1 MAGILGRWE
10 ATEAWCAGAKL
21 GVIRELI
28 RRRAQPGYE
37 PARPGGLPGAWQE
50 GLTQE
55 VSNQLGVSLRAA
67 DALIGLAADLDT
79 RLVLTR
85 EALDAGVIS
94 LAKAR
99 IIAEATAVLD
109 DARAAAA
116 ETLIAGQLAGKTPG
130 QVAALIARAVVQV
143 DPDGAEKR
151 REQAQQEEAR
161 VRFWR
166 EHAGTAALA
175 AFGLPPDEGLAANQH
190 LQDQALAYQA
200 AGVPGTMD
208 QLRVRAFL
216 DAINGT
222 SPAPPPPRPT
232 PPRPRPATP
241 TPARTRPARSL
252 PARRRPARRR
262 PARNRPARKRP
273 ARKRLAR
280 KRPAGT
286 QSARTTPART
296 AEARTTAGPAT
307 RTGRAG
313 PAGRAATQTGKDQ
326 TRTDRPATDQPG
338 TTRPG
343 TARPGP
349 RRDRGQ
355 RRGWRR
361 TRC

>member
-1 MAGILGRWE
+1 MLGRWE
-10 ATEAWCAGAKL
+10 ATEGWCAGGKL
-21 GVIRELI
+21 GVIRALI
-28 RRRAQPGYE
+28 RRRAQPGY
-37 PARPGGLPGAWQE
+37 AATRPSRLPGAWQE

-79 RLVLTR
+79 RLVRTR

-109 DARAAAA
+109 DALAAAA
-116 ETLIAGQLAGKTPG
+116 EALIASQLAGWTPG

-143 DPDGAEKR
+143 DLDGAAKP
-151 REQAQQEEAR
+151 RERAQKEEAR

-190 LQDQALAYQA
+190 IQDKALAYKA

-222 SPAPPPPRPT
+222 DSRPAPA
-232 PPRPRPATP
+232 PATTSP
-241 TPARTRPARSL
+241 DASSPDGGGHDGTGHDGGHDASGADASDAGGGTEPAAPA
-252 PARRRPARRR
+252 
-262 PARNRPARKRP
+262 
-273 ARKRLAR
+273 
-280 KRPAGT
+280 
-286 QSARTTPART
+286 
-296 AEARTTAGPAT
+296 
-307 RTGRAG
+307 GRAG
-313 PAGRAATQTGKDQ
+313 PAARAAAG
-326 TRTDRPATDQPG
+326 PA
-338 TTRPG
+338 RPG
-343 TARPGP
+343 TPGP
-349 RRDRGQ
+349 GAA
-355 RRGWRR
+355 RGWRR
-361 TRC
+361 ARC